1 MTDQETLLG
10 DIRVLDFTGESGVY
24 CTKLLADLGADV
36 LRIEPPGGH
45 LMRNIGPFV
54 HDQPDPEKSLFWFQF
69 NTSKRGI
76 TLELENSDGREI
88 FKKLVKTADVLV
100 ETFPPGY
107 LGKIGLGYDILKQ
120 VNPKLI
126 QTSITPFGQTGP
138 YHDFMG
144 PDIVAQAM
152 GGLMF
157 LAGFPEDPPYKLGCS
172 QSYHSASVQAA
183 VGTIIALYAR
193 EDIGIGQFVDVSL
206 QESILMSMETAM
218 QHYDMRKEIRQR
230 IGREE
235 PTVPGIGLYP
245 CKDGYVYSFVVAG
258 FGAGWDVILDW
269 MDSEKMA
276 GDLKEEK
283 YNGVWEVITNYS
295 QLIAMLN
302 DPPRLM
308 AMLEKFSHVSGL
320 LKAFLL
326 TKTKLEIF
334 DEAAK
339 RRIMINPVQNAKD
352 IVESPQFKA
361 LEFITD
367 VEHPE
372 LGMTIKYPGASC
384 YHISDT
390 PWRISR
396 RAPFL
401 GEHNQEIYEK
411 ELGLTRGRLLMLKSQ
426 GAI

>member
-10 DIRVLDFTGESGVY
+10 DIRVLDLTGEAGVY

-45 LMRNIGPFV
+45 PMRRIGPFV
-54 HDQPDPEKSLFWFQF
+54 HDAPDPGKSLYWFHF

-107 LGKIGLGYDILKQ
+107 MEKIGLGRPILKEI
-120 VNPKLI
+120 NPKLI

-138 YHDFMG
+138 YYDFQG
-144 PDIVAQAM
+144 PDMVAQAM

-157 LAGFPEDPPYKLGCS
+157 LAGFPDDPPYKLACS
-172 QSYHSASVQAA
+172 QAYHSASVQAA
-183 VGTIIALYAR
+183 VGTMIALYAR
-193 EDIGIGQFVDVSL
+193 DDSGIGQFVDVSL
-206 QESILMSMETAM
+206 QESVLMSMETAM

-235 PTVPGIGLYP
+235 PVVPGIGLYP
-245 CKDGYVYSFVVAG
+245 CADGYVYSYVVAG
-258 FGAGWDVILDW
+258 FGAGWETIVDW
-269 MDSEKMA
+269 MDSQGMA
-276 GDLKEEK
+276 GDLKDEK
-283 YNGVWEVITNYS
+283 LNDIWELITNFK
-295 QLIAMLN
+295 LLVALLN
-302 DPPRLM
+302 DPPKLM
-308 AMLEKFSHVSGL
+308 ASLEKFAHISGL

-326 TKTKLEIF
+326 KKTKQQIF
-334 DEAAK
+334 DEAAE
-339 RRIMINPVQNAKD
+339 RRIMIAPVQNARD
-352 IVESPQFKA
+352 LVESPQFQA
-361 LEFITD
+361 LGFFTE
-367 VEHPE
+367 VNHPE
-372 LGMTIKYPGASC
+372 LDMTITYPGAPY

-396 RAPFL
+396 RAPLL
-401 GEHNQEIYEK
+401 GEHNMEIYEK
-411 ELGLTRGRLLMLKSQ
+411 ELGLGRTQLLILKNQ

>member
-1 MTDQETLLG
+1 MTGQESLLG
-10 DIRVLDFTGESGVY
+10 DIRILDLTGESGVY

-45 LMRNIGPFV
+45 PMRNKGPFV
-54 HDQPDPEKSLFWFQF
+54 HDAVDPEKSLYWFHF

-76 TLELENSDGREI
+76 TLDLENADGREI

-100 ETFPPGY
+100 ETFHPGY
-107 LGKIGLGYDILKQ
+107 LDKIGIGYSVLKTI
-120 VNPKLI
+120 NPNLVH
-126 QTSITPFGQTGP
+126 TAITPFGQTGP
-138 YHDFMG
+138 YRDFLG

-172 QSYHSASVQAA
+172 QAYHSASVHAA
-183 VGTIIALYAR
+183 AGTMIALYAR
-193 EDIGIGQFVDVSL
+193 DDIGMGQFVDVSL
-206 QESILMSMETAM
+206 QESVLMSLETAM

-235 PTVPGIGLYP
+235 PVVPGIGLYP
-245 CKDGYVYSFVVAG
+245 CKDGYVFSYVVAG
-258 FGAGWDVILDW
+258 FGAGWDEIIRWLDN
-269 MDSEKMA
+269 EGMA
-276 GDLKEEK
+276 GDLKDEK
-283 YNGVWEVITNYS
+283 WNEVWETITNYK
-295 QLIAMLN
+295 QLVALGN
-302 DPPRLM
+302 NPAKLM
-308 AMLEKFSHVSGL
+308 AMLEQFYHISGI
-320 LKAFLL
+320 LKAFLATR
-326 TKTKLEIF
+326 TKQQIF
-334 DEAAK
+334 DEAAE

-352 IVESPQFKA
+352 LVESPQLNA
-361 LEFITD
+361 LEFFST

-372 LGMTIKYPGASC
+372 LGMTLKYPGAPY

-396 RAPFL
+396 RAPL
-401 GEHNQEIYEK
+401 SGEHNTEIYEK
-411 ELGLTRGRLLMLKSQ
+411 ELGLTREELLILKNE